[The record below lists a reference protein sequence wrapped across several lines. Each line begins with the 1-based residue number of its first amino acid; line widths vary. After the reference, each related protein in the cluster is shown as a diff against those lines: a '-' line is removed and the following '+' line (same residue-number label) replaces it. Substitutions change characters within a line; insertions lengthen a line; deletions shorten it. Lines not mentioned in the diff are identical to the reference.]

1 MSNQMCKMSPFFVKE
16 IELSKNKIPA
26 NKEIIAMIPS
36 KDEREYLLKTG
47 WQFSEHDRDIL
58 RRYLKP
64 KNKADYESVWFDQN
78 YITLPHPF
86 RKGDIV
92 AVYDKNRRKKPSIG
106 IVYAP
111 KSDETFW
118 NFDKR
123 SKTELKNFL
132 DFSDVCTTV
141 EFLCP
146 EDGTFRHAHPN
157 PVWIEYA
164 EIEDDSPKTLYLK
177 SAARLMKG
185 DGSLEETEYCRLDY
199 VANTKKRRSK
209 NNR

>member
-1 MSNQMCKMSPFFVKE
+1 MSE
-16 IELSKNKIPA
+16 NKIPT
-26 NKEIIAMIPS
+26 NEETVAMIPS
-36 KDEREYLLKTG
+36 KAVREYLLRIN
-47 WQFSEHDRDIL
+47 WQFSERDRDIL

-64 KNKADYESVWFDQN
+64 KNKKEYAALLDDTGN

-92 AVYDKNRRKKPSIG
+92 AVYNKNRRKKPSIG

-111 KSDETFW
+111 KSDEAFRD
-118 NFDKR
+118 FDKR
-123 SKTELKNFL
+123 SKTELKNLL
-132 DFSDVCTTV
+132 DFTDVCTTV

-146 EDGTFRHAHPN
+146 EDGSFRHAHPN
-157 PVWIEYA
+157 PVRIEYA
-164 EIEDDSPKTLYLK
+164 ELEDETPKTLYLK

-199 VANTKKRRSK
+199 VADTKKRRK
-209 NNR
+209 THKEKK

>member
-1 MSNQMCKMSPFFVKE
+1 MSE
-16 IELSKNKIPA
+16 NKIPT
-26 NKEIIAMIPS
+26 NEEIIAMIPS
-36 KDEREYLLKTG
+36 KDMREYLLKIG

-58 RRYLKP
+58 CRYLKP
-64 KNKADYESVWFDQN
+64 KNKKEYEALLDDTGN

-92 AVYDKNRRKKPSIG
+92 EVYDKNRRKKPSIG

-111 KSDETFW
+111 KSDENFW

-132 DFSDVCTTV
+132 DFTDVCTTV

-146 EDGTFRHAHPN
+146 EDGSFRHAHPN
-157 PVWIEYA
+157 PVRIEYA
-164 EIEDDSPKTLYLK
+164 KLDEDSPKTLYLK
-177 SAARLMKG
+177 SASRLMKG
-185 DGSLEETEYCRLDY
+185 DGSLEETEYCRRDY
-199 VANTKKRRSK
+199 VGNTKKRRK
-209 NNR
+209 THKEKK

>member
-1 MSNQMCKMSPFFVKE
+1 MREK
-16 IELSKNKIPA
+16 KIPT
-26 NKEIIAMIPS
+26 NEEIIEMIPS
-36 KDEREYLLKTG
+36 KDVREYLLKTG